1 MNIKQD
7 IILRVR
13 IMFLFIL
20 LFTMGILWR
29 IFKLQVV
36 EGAEWRSKA
45 SKAYVKER
53 KIPAVRG
60 NIYSDD
66 GSLLA
71 TSLPKYR
78 VGFDPIVGKRNKK
91 TIKIY
96 QEGIDSL
103 CMLLSSFYKVKD
115 KQHYLDMI
123 NDARKDRLSYIILD
137 KKLVDFQDVKLMK
150 TWPIFRNGKYKGG
163 VVFEKVNVRFTP
175 FGKMGYRT
183 IGYKKDLESVGIENS
198 FDSLL
203 AGTDG
208 KGVFEKIA
216 GGSWRPIEGNNE
228 NNPIPGLDIQTT
240 LDVNIQDVAETSLLK
255 ALQYYNADKGCV
267 VVMDVKTGEIKA
279 MTNLSKSNMKFSS
292 MTGYV
297 ENYNHAV
304 LGRTDPGS
312 IFKLPSM
319 MAMME
324 KGGLKPTEMVNTG
337 NGTFTIG
344 KASISDSRGHKHG
357 FMTAQDVFET
367 SSNVGVM
374 RLMQKYFSKNKSKY
388 YDYLHQFRLDSRLN
402 FQLRPDAL
410 PVIKRPQKGDQAG
423 MYWHSV
429 GYGQMVTPLQML
441 TFYNAIANDGFWI
454 QPIIV
459 KCTKK
464 ADEVVYDFA
473 KDQRKSKEMICTPST
488 LKYAKAML
496 EGVVERGTAH
506 NVKNELYKIA
516 GKTGTAVRI
525 VNGRYQKDKY
535 TTSFVGYFPAESP
548 KYSCVVMIDNAAGAS
563 NLTNASQVSAPV
575 FKEIADKIFACDIKM
590 HKIIDTISSSP
601 IPLTNQKVV
610 TTSYDMKI
618 LFDGFGIKQIPES
631 EGWFRASNDNDK
643 IEFKEI
649 QIFKNKVPDLHGM
662 TLRDALYILENKGF
676 KVKYQGLGKVVKQ
689 SVAPNTLCQK
699 NKYISLILK

>member
-1 MNIKQD
+1 
-7 IILRVR
+7 
-13 IMFLFIL
+13 MFLFIL
-20 LFTMGILWR
+20 LFTLGILWR

-36 EGAEWRSKA
+36 EGNEWRKKA
-45 SKAYVKER
+45 SKAYVRER
-53 KIPAVRG
+53 IVPAVRG

-71 TSLPKYR
+71 TSLPKYKL
-78 VGFDPIVGKRNKK
+78 GFDPMVGKRNKK

-103 CMLLSSFYKVKD
+103 CMLLSRFYKDKD
-115 KQHYLDMI
+115 KQQYQDMI
-123 NDARKDRLSYIILD
+123 TDARKDNLNYIILN
-137 KKLVDFQDVKLMK
+137 KKLIDFQDLKLMK

-203 AGTDG
+203 AGTPS
-208 KGVFEKIA
+208 KGIYEKIG
-216 GGSWRPIEGNNE
+216 GGSWRPIEGNSE
-228 NNPIPGLDIQTT
+228 NNPVAGLDIQTT
-240 LDVNIQDVAETSLLK
+240 LNVNMQDVAETSLLK
-255 ALQYYNADKGCV
+255 ALQSYHADKGCV

-279 MTNLSKSNMKFSS
+279 MTNLSKSNGKYTSS
-292 MTGYV
+292 TGYV
-297 ENYNHAV
+297 ESYNHAV

-312 IFKLPSM
+312 IFKLPSI

-324 KGGLKPTEMVNTG
+324 NGGLKPTEMVNTG
-337 NGTFTIG
+337 DGTFTIG
-344 KASISDSRGHKHG
+344 SASISDSRGHKHG
-357 FMTAQDVFET
+357 FMTAQEVFET

-374 RLMQKYFSKNKSKY
+374 RLMQKYFASNKSAY
-388 YDYLHQFRLDSRLN
+388 YDYLHKFHLDRRLN

-410 PVIKRPQKGDQAG
+410 PVIKRPQKGDKAG
-423 MYWHSV
+423 MYWHAV

-441 TFYNAIANDGFWI
+441 TFYNAIANDGYWI

-464 ADEVVYDFA
+464 ADDIIYDFA
-473 KDQRKSKEMICTPST
+473 DNQRKDKEMICSPKT
-488 LKYAKAML
+488 LKYVKSML

-506 NVKNELYKIA
+506 NVKNDLYKIA

-535 TTSFVGYFPAESP
+535 TTSFIGYFPADSP

-575 FKEIADKIFACDIKM
+575 FKEIADKIFACNIKM
-590 HKIIDTISSSP
+590 HKSIDTLSISP
-601 IPLTNQKVV
+601 TPLAKQKVV
-610 TTSYDMKI
+610 TTAYDMKI
-618 LFDGFGIKQIPES
+618 LFSGLGIQQVPET
-631 EGWFRASNDNDK
+631 EGWFLANNEKDK
-643 IEFKEI
+643 IELKEV
-649 QIFKNKVPDLHGM
+649 QISKNKIPNLNGM

-676 KVKYQGLGKVVKQ
+676 KVSYKGIGKVIKQ
-689 SVAPNTLCQK
+689 SLVANSLCPK
-699 NKYISLILK
+699 NKYISLILN